1 MSKTVQE
8 IMEVMGKTVE
18 VTMKLERKNGSSY
31 AHIADITPEDINEIR
46 YYFDGALYRSVM
58 RCLEVKLKGDWTA
71 KAKKGLLLDSLNLT
85 VTHPE
90 SDSVTIGYGGF
101 YIAEASEY
109 DAAQNLTSIIA
120 YDELYLSMQPYTA
133 SLWQSGIT
141 VKNYLIAILNKLGIN
156 YDTNSLSLMAN
167 ADKKITS
174 EKFLDIENDST
185 EAAYTYR
192 DILDEIAKA
201 SGVTFAYK
209 NSLGGDPFK
218 LYAIKPTESGYVI
231 DESNLRS
238 VTIGAKYGPVMGV
251 VLSREPQ
258 EDNVFY
264 PSNLTDSQT
273 AVKISNVEIMED
285 SGNDAYRET
294 FIQGIYNNVKNTEYY
309 LYDLD
314 SFGIGFLNF
323 GDIFTLKVCERKNGE
338 IGEEKEYKTIFMR
351 TDMTVGDGIK
361 EKSKLEAP
369 QATSTD
375 YAAAS
380 TTDKALKKTMLK
392 VDKQEQRITAL
403 VKESDEKYSKLT
415 QTVDGFETEIANTK
429 SGLEAKIRATAESF
443 EATYAKKETVDG
455 QIEGVTDQIKS
466 INSELDGIDGKIE
479 GKVTTEVQK
488 DTTISILAGKVE
500 SKISGNYVTKAT
512 YDDEKKN
519 WLLKTTYDS
528 YVKQT
533 DQNIEAA
540 VSRVQ
545 TLEDAEYITKSQCSS
560 LISAQADKIAL
571 TVESN
576 LKYESRNLL
585 LDSECFEHLTPT
597 GYHATYQGDYV
608 STDATYLP
616 SGKARKLTVKAN
628 DDSQI
633 AGVSFSPSDTVGGV
647 DKIKPNTTY
656 TLSFWARLY
665 PDDATQSL
673 SSQASVYT
681 ATAPNNAIID
691 TKRTRGLALTKS
703 WQKVVIVFTTQSAVS
718 SFLLRFA
725 LAGCV
730 NGQQYAIGISSLKL
744 EIGNVA
750 TEWATRTPSAAEVEE
765 YAKSEIA
772 QLPDRITLSVEQN
785 LKIGARNI
793 LLDSACFKSFTPSGF
808 YSGSIAALPYTDS
821 SLPSGSYKR
830 MSFTTT
836 RSDSC
841 GVQFD
846 SVSIIGQAL
855 GSIDKIKPSTTY
867 TLSFWLKSSSH
878 NGEKLDRERMI
889 YCGENNFPTFDG
901 QRCKIPTISSSWQKY
916 VVVFN
921 TSAAI
926 SEFRL
931 RFCILACTSG
941 ESIAIDISS
950 LKLEE
955 GTIATDWTP
964 SENDLVSGET
974 YQSFINLL
982 PDKIT
987 AGVSSTVTDQYVAD
1001 KIHSKCVS
1009 VTLDTNGVTVENGA
1023 LTLKDES
1030 GDVMIDSSGIHS
1042 EYLNFGKMIDL
1053 DTIKNGTY
1061 FSTIPYGTTATKNI
1075 DIWTLRNYTGTDTGM
1090 KNAKAAVDVMTN
1102 IPKLKPLFWNNSN
1115 NWFCSYGSSSTDTN
1129 YVIAAKLDNIDEAQT
1144 YLLSYD
1150 IILASVANG
1159 KGLIPQKVFL
1169 ATDKSVCYDIGV
1181 DTLTA
1186 GNAVVSGKTYQYRY
1200 GTLSCSI
1207 RGYDLIK
1214 KKGGQSKN
1222 AKITIQILSLGDGG
1236 TGTDS
1241 TSWFY
1246 AMHCPNT
1253 SYMGFIGNIKIKTFV
1268 GATLNAR
1275 ALLNSN
1281 TDYFLDLGTGVLSA
1295 DEVGCTNLRA
1305 TALPSVLSA
1314 TDNLRPVYVDEETGQ
1329 LYRLA

>member
-1 MSKTVQE
+1 MYNPGGDYLTYIKDSIIRKPRSKIVVDGKTYTGLEHLVSFPKITHETEKMIGGFPAKTCEFEIYNLDGKLSLNGKEVQVYRGLDISDTKTVW
-8 IMEVMGKTVE
+8 IPMGLFYADGEDVTNNSTKRTIQFKGTDRTRLFDSPFANVYSKGIIPADTVISTVAE
-18 VTMKLERKNGSSY
+18 KICAKHGLSINTATKSKIISY
-31 AHIADITPEDINEIR
+31 RFTEAVGTPEDTTDRQVIAWIAELSGCIPIISRDGQSLMFTRPTYKETVTEAGKTYPSGSYADKRKYKTLSAEPLYGPINAISFGHADYDDAYVYQDDTDVETNGLHEWKINDNALVENDKSALAPKVFAIIKGMQI
-46 YYFDGALYRSVM
+46 YPFELTDFIDDYLFDINDGIQIKKKDGAFVTTYVLGMNTTSRIRSTFKAGTQDSSAAD
-58 RCLEVKLKGDWTA
+58 RNLAGSVKLDM
-71 KAKKGLLLDSLNLT
+71 KKVKL
-85 VTHPE
+85 
-90 SDSVTIGYGGF
+90 SV
-101 YIAEASEY
+101 
-109 DAAQNLTSIIA
+109 DH
-120 YDELYLSMQPYTA
+120 
-133 SLWQSGIT
+133 
-141 VKNYLIAILNKLGIN
+141 IN
-156 YDTNSLSLMAN
+156 N
-167 ADKKITS
+167 
-174 EKFLDIENDST
+174 
-185 EAAYTYR
+185 
-192 DILDEIAKA
+192 
-201 SGVTFAYK
+201 
-209 NSLGGDPFK
+209 
-218 LYAIKPTESGYVI
+218 
-231 DESNLRS
+231 
-238 VTIGAKYGPVMGV
+238 
-251 VLSREPQ
+251 Q
-258 EDNVFY
+258 
-264 PSNLTDSQT
+264 
-273 AVKISNVEIMED
+273 
-285 SGNDAYRET
+285 
-294 FIQGIYNNVKNTEYY
+294 
-309 LYDLD
+309 
-314 SFGIGFLNF
+314 
-323 GDIFTLKVCERKNGE
+323 
-338 IGEEKEYKTIFMR
+338 
-351 TDMTVGDGIK
+351 
-361 EKSKLEAP
+361 
-369 QATSTD
+369 
-375 YAAAS
+375 
-380 TTDKALKKTMLK
+380 
-392 VDKQEQRITAL
+392 ITAL
-403 VKESDEKYSKLT
+403 VKETDEKYSKLT

-429 SGLEAKIRATAESF
+429 NGLEAKITATAEKA
-443 EATYAKKETVDG
+443 ELTYAKKETV
-455 QIEGVTDQIKS
+455 EK
-466 INSELDGIDGKIE
+466 
-479 GKVTTEVQK
+479 
-488 DTTISILAGKVE
+488 AG
-500 SKISGNYVTKAT
+500 YV
-512 YDDEKKN
+512 
-519 WLLKTTYDS
+519 
-528 YVKQT
+528 
-533 DQNIEAA
+533 
-540 VSRVQ
+540 
-545 TLEDAEYITKSQCSS
+545 TKSQCSS

-585 LDSECFEHLTPT
+585 MDAECFEHLTPT
-597 GYHATYQGDYV
+597 GYHATYVSDYV
-608 STDATYLP
+608 ATGQSYLP
-616 SGKARKLTVKAN
+616 SGKARQLKFKAE
-628 DDSQI
+628 SAE
-633 AGVSFSPSDTVGGV
+633 AGIKFSAADTVGGK
-647 DKIKPNTTY
+647 DKIKPKTTY

-665 PDDATQSL
+665 NDNDNAPQNL
-673 SSQASVYT
+673 YWQESVYT
-681 ATAPNNAIID
+681 ATSPNGTVYDNN
-691 TKRTRGLALTKS
+691 RTRGLEINGS
-703 WQKVVIVFTTQSAVS
+703 WHKVVIVFTTPENVS
-718 SFLLRFA
+718 DFQLRFS
-725 LAGCV
+725 LTSCV
-730 NGQQYAIGISSLKL
+730 MNQLYTIVISSLKL

-808 YSGSIAALPYTDS
+808 FSGSIAALPYTDS

-830 MSFTTT
+830 MSFTAT
-836 RSDSC
+836 RNDSC

-846 SVSIIGQAL
+846 SVSIIGQAS
-855 GSIDKIKPSTTY
+855 GSVDKIKPGTTY

-921 TSAAI
+921 TPAAI

-1061 FSTIPYGTTATKNI
+1061 FSTIPYGTAATKDI
-1075 DIWTLRNYTGTDTGM
+1075 DIWTLRNYTGTDTGI
-1090 KNAKAAVDVMTN
+1090 KNAKAAVDIITN
-1102 IPKLKPLFWNNSN
+1102 IPKLKSLFWNNSN
-1115 NWFCSYGSSSTDTN
+1115 NWFCSYGSSSADTN
-1129 YVIAAKLDNIDEAQT
+1129 LVCVAKLDNIDVAQT

-1159 KGLIPQKVFL
+1159 KGLLPQKVFL
-1169 ATDKSVCYDIGV
+1169 ATDKSARYEVGV

-1186 GNAVVSGKTYQYRY
+1186 GKAVVSGKTYQYRY

-1207 RGYDLIK
+1207 KGYDLIK
-1214 KKGGQSKN
+1214 KYGGRSEKAVIN
-1222 AKITIQILSLGDGG
+1222 IQICSLADLD
-1236 TGTDS
+1236 TGKDS
-1241 TSWFY
+1241 ISWLY
-1246 AMHCPNT
+1246 AMQSPTT
-1253 SYMGFIGNIKIKTFV
+1253 SYMGFIGNIKLKTFV

-1295 DEVGCTNLRA
+1295 DEIGCTNLRA
-1305 TALPSVLSA
+1305 AALPSVLSA

>member
-1 MSKTVQE
+1 MYNPGGDYLTYIKDSIIRKPRSKIVVDGKTYTGLEHLVSFPKITHETEKMIGGFPAKTCEFEIYNLDGKLSLNGKEVQVYRGLDISDTKTVW
-8 IMEVMGKTVE
+8 IPMGLFYADGEDVTNNSTKRTIQFKGTDRTRLFDSPFANVYSKGIIPADTVISTVAE
-18 VTMKLERKNGSSY
+18 KICAKHGLSINTATKSKIISY
-31 AHIADITPEDINEIR
+31 RFTEAVGTPEDTTDRQVIAWIAELSGCIPIISRDGQSLMFTRPTYKETVTEAGKTYPSGSYADKRKYKTLSAEPLYGPINAISFGHADYDDAYVYQDDTDVETNGLHEWKINDNALVENDKSALAPKVFAIIKGMQI
-46 YYFDGALYRSVM
+46 YPFELTDFIDDYLFDINDGIQIKKKDGAFVTTYVLGMNTTSRIRSTFKAGTQDSSAAD
-58 RCLEVKLKGDWTA
+58 RNLAGSVKLDM
-71 KAKKGLLLDSLNLT
+71 KKVKL
-85 VTHPE
+85 
-90 SDSVTIGYGGF
+90 SV
-101 YIAEASEY
+101 
-109 DAAQNLTSIIA
+109 DH
-120 YDELYLSMQPYTA
+120 
-133 SLWQSGIT
+133 
-141 VKNYLIAILNKLGIN
+141 IN
-156 YDTNSLSLMAN
+156 N
-167 ADKKITS
+167 
-174 EKFLDIENDST
+174 
-185 EAAYTYR
+185 
-192 DILDEIAKA
+192 
-201 SGVTFAYK
+201 
-209 NSLGGDPFK
+209 
-218 LYAIKPTESGYVI
+218 
-231 DESNLRS
+231 
-238 VTIGAKYGPVMGV
+238 
-251 VLSREPQ
+251 Q
-258 EDNVFY
+258 
-264 PSNLTDSQT
+264 
-273 AVKISNVEIMED
+273 
-285 SGNDAYRET
+285 
-294 FIQGIYNNVKNTEYY
+294 
-309 LYDLD
+309 
-314 SFGIGFLNF
+314 
-323 GDIFTLKVCERKNGE
+323 
-338 IGEEKEYKTIFMR
+338 
-351 TDMTVGDGIK
+351 
-361 EKSKLEAP
+361 
-369 QATSTD
+369 
-375 YAAAS
+375 
-380 TTDKALKKTMLK
+380 
-392 VDKQEQRITAL
+392 ITAL
-403 VKESDEKYSKLT
+403 VKETDEKYSKLT

-429 SGLEAKIRATAESF
+429 NGLEAKITATAEKA
-443 EATYAKKETVDG
+443 ELTYAKKETV
-455 QIEGVTDQIKS
+455 EK
-466 INSELDGIDGKIE
+466 
-479 GKVTTEVQK
+479 
-488 DTTISILAGKVE
+488 AG
-500 SKISGNYVTKAT
+500 YV
-512 YDDEKKN
+512 
-519 WLLKTTYDS
+519 
-528 YVKQT
+528 
-533 DQNIEAA
+533 
-540 VSRVQ
+540 
-545 TLEDAEYITKSQCSS
+545 TKSQCSS

-585 LDSECFEHLTPT
+585 MDAECFEHLTPT
-597 GYHATYQGDYV
+597 GYHATYVSDYV
-608 STDATYLP
+608 ATGQSYLP
-616 SGKARKLTVKAN
+616 SGKARQLKFKAE
-628 DDSQI
+628 SAE
-633 AGVSFSPSDTVGGV
+633 AGIKFSAADTVGGK
-647 DKIKPNTTY
+647 DKIKPKTTY

-665 PDDATQSL
+665 NDNDNAPQNL
-673 SSQASVYT
+673 YWQESVYT
-681 ATAPNNAIID
+681 ATSPNGTVYDNN
-691 TKRTRGLALTKS
+691 RTRGLEINGS
-703 WQKVVIVFTTQSAVS
+703 WHKVVIVFTTPENVS
-718 SFLLRFA
+718 DFQLRFS
-725 LAGCV
+725 LTSCV
-730 NGQQYAIGISSLKL
+730 MNQLYTIVISSLKL

-808 YSGSIAALPYTDS
+808 FSGSIAALPYTDS

-830 MSFTTT
+830 MSFTAT

-846 SVSIIGQAL
+846 SVSIIGQAS
-855 GSIDKIKPSTTY
+855 GSVDKIKPGTTY

-921 TSAAI
+921 TPAAI

-931 RFCILACTSG
+931 RLCILACTKD

-1061 FSTIPYGTTATKNI
+1061 FSTIPYGTAATKDI
-1075 DIWTLRNYTGTDTGM
+1075 DIWTLRNYTGTDTGI
-1090 KNAKAAVDVMTN
+1090 KNAKAAVDIITN
-1102 IPKLKPLFWNNSN
+1102 IPKLKSLFWNNSN
-1115 NWFCSYGSSSTDTN
+1115 NWFCSYGSSSADTN
-1129 YVIAAKLDNIDEAQT
+1129 LVCVAKLDNIDVAQT

-1159 KGLIPQKVFL
+1159 KGLLPQKVFL
-1169 ATDKSVCYDIGV
+1169 ATDKSARYEVGV

-1186 GNAVVSGKTYQYRY
+1186 GKAVVSGKTYQYRY

-1207 RGYDLIK
+1207 KGYDLIK
-1214 KKGGQSKN
+1214 KYGGRSEKAVIN
-1222 AKITIQILSLGDGG
+1222 IQICSLADLD
-1236 TGTDS
+1236 TGKDS
-1241 TSWFY
+1241 ISWLY
-1246 AMHCPNT
+1246 AMQSPTT
-1253 SYMGFIGNIKIKTFV
+1253 SYMGFIGNIKLKTFV

-1295 DEVGCTNLRA
+1295 DEIGCTNLRA
-1305 TALPSVLSA
+1305 AALPSVLSA

>member
-71 KAKKGLLLDSLNLT
+71 KAKKGLLLDSFKIEA
-85 VTHPE
+85 THPE
-90 SDSVTIGYGGF
+90 GDSVTIGYGGF
-101 YIAEASEY
+101 YIAEAPEY

-192 DILDEIAKA
+192 DILDEIAKV
-201 SGVTFAYK
+201 SGVTFVFK

-238 VTIGAKYGPVMGV
+238 VTIGAKYGPVKGV

-258 EDNVFY
+258 EDNVYY
-264 PSNLTDSQT
+264 PSNLSDSQT
-273 AVKISNVEIMED
+273 AVKISNVELIED
-285 SGNDAYRET
+285 SSNDEYRKQ
-294 FIQGIYNNVKNTEYY
+294 FAKGIYDNVTGTEYY
-309 LYDLD
+309 LYELD

-323 GDIFTLKVCERKNGE
+323 GDIFTLKVCERTGGM
-338 IGEEKEYKTIFMR
+338 IGDEKEYKTIFMR
-351 TDMTVGDGIK
+351 TDMTVSQGVK

-375 YAAAS
+375 YSAAESAS
-380 TTDKALKKTMLK
+380 DKLLKKTMIK

-403 VKESDEKYSKLT
+403 VKESDERYSEFT
-415 QTVDGFETEIANTK
+415 QTAEGLEGTIADTK
-429 SGLEAKIRATAESF
+429 NGLEAKIKATAEKA
-443 EATYAKKETVDG
+443 ELTYAKKETVDG
-455 QIEGVTDQIKS
+455 QIEGITDQIATIKT
-466 INSELDGIDGKIE
+466 ELEGIDGKIE

-500 SKISGNYVTKAT
+500 SKIGGNYVTKAT
-512 YDDEKKN
+512 YDDEKQN

-528 YVKQT
+528 YVSQT
-533 DQNIEAA
+533 DQKISAA

-545 TLEDAEYITKSQCSS
+545 KLEDAKYITESQCSS
-560 LISAQADKIAL
+560 LISAQADNIAL
-571 TVESN
+571 SVESN

-585 LDSECFEHLTPT
+585 MDSECFESLTPS

-703 WQKVVIVFTTQSAVS
+703 WQKVVIVFTTQSTVS

-744 EIGNVA
+744 EVGNVA
-750 TEWATRTPSAAEVEE
+750 TPWTARTPSVEEVEQ
-765 YAKSEIA
+765 YAKAQISMCVQKDKNNNLVSEINISSNLLTINTNNFTLDKTGNMTCSGA
-772 QLPDRITLSVEQN
+772 KIINGSIKCGKGDMSMEILDGLIVQRELGQTIGIIYSKPDRNGQLAEAI
-785 LKIGARNI
+785 IGTN
-793 LLDSACFKSFTPSGF
+793 
-808 YSGSIAALPYTDS
+808 
-821 SLPSGSYKR
+821 
-830 MSFTTT
+830 
-836 RSDSC
+836 
-841 GVQFD
+841 
-846 SVSIIGQAL
+846 SVSIISGMSWEDTGSSEEIAQFDFLPDGTLQNGEGWQSANPHGTDTFSAFKHFRVFTDTNGDLSNILMASVGIHTDKGLGVELYDTRYGQVECAVKIRRNDNAIVSIYGIRGGSTSPALTL
-855 GSIDKIKPSTTY
+855 GSSDGNLYYNGKKLAFTSEGVTAFPDAVGVT
-867 TLSFWLKSSSH
+867 SSAS
-878 NGEKLDRERMI
+878 
-889 YCGENNFPTFDG
+889 
-901 QRCKIPTISSSWQKY
+901 Y
-916 VVVFN
+916 VYV
-921 TSAAI
+921 
-926 SEFRL
+926 
-931 RFCILACTSG
+931 
-941 ESIAIDISS
+941 
-950 LKLEE
+950 
-955 GTIATDWTP
+955 
-964 SENDLVSGET
+964 
-974 YQSFINLL
+974 
-982 PDKIT
+982 
-987 AGVSSTVTDQYVAD
+987 VAD
-1001 KIHSKCVS
+1001 KNTGKIGFLS
-1009 VTLDTNGVTVENGA
+1009 V
-1023 LTLKDES
+1023 
-1030 GDVMIDSSGIHS
+1030 
-1042 EYLNFGKMIDL
+1042 
-1053 DTIKNGTY
+1053 
-1061 FSTIPYGTTATKNI
+1061 
-1075 DIWTLRNYTGTDTGM
+1075 
-1090 KNAKAAVDVMTN
+1090 
-1102 IPKLKPLFWNNSN
+1102 
-1115 NWFCSYGSSSTDTN
+1115 
-1129 YVIAAKLDNIDEAQT
+1129 
-1144 YLLSYD
+1144 
-1150 IILASVANG
+1150 
-1159 KGLIPQKVFL
+1159 
-1169 ATDKSVCYDIGV
+1169 
-1181 DTLTA
+1181 
-1186 GNAVVSGKTYQYRY
+1186 
-1200 GTLSCSI
+1200 
-1207 RGYDLIK
+1207 
-1214 KKGGQSKN
+1214 
-1222 AKITIQILSLGDGG
+1222 
-1236 TGTDS
+1236 
-1241 TSWFY
+1241 
-1246 AMHCPNT
+1246 
-1253 SYMGFIGNIKIKTFV
+1253 
-1268 GATLNAR
+1268 
-1275 ALLNSN
+1275 
-1281 TDYFLDLGTGVLSA
+1281 
-1295 DEVGCTNLRA
+1295 
-1305 TALPSVLSA
+1305 
-1314 TDNLRPVYVDEETGQ
+1314 
-1329 LYRLA
+1329 

>member
-18 VTMKLERKNGSSY
+18 VTMKLERKSGSSY

-71 KAKKGLLLDSLNLT
+71 KSKKGLLLDSLNLT

-90 SDSVTIGYGGF
+90 GDRATIGYGGF
-101 YIAEASEY
+101 YIAEAPEY
-109 DAAQNLTSIIA
+109 DAAQNITSIIA
-120 YDELYLSMQPYTA
+120 YDELYLSMQPYTT

-156 YDTNSLSLMAN
+156 YDANSLSLMKNAN
-167 ADKKITS
+167 NVITS

-201 SGVTFAYK
+201 SGVTFAFK

-218 LYAIKPTESGYVI
+218 LYAIKPTESGNVI

-258 EDNVFY
+258 EDNVIY

-294 FIQGIYNNVKNTEYY
+294 FIQGIYNNVKNAEYY
-309 LYDLD
+309 LYELD

-323 GDIFTLKVCERKNGE
+323 GDIFTLKVCERTNGT
-338 IGEEKEYKTIFMR
+338 IGDEKEYKTIFMR

-380 TTDKALKKTMLK
+380 TTDQALKKTMLK
-392 VDKQEQRITAL
+392 VYKQEQRITAL
-403 VKESDEKYSKLT
+403 VKETDEKYSKLT
-415 QTVDGFETEIANTK
+415 QTVDGFETEIADTK
-429 SGLEAKIRATAESF
+429 NGLEAKIEATAKSF
-443 EATYAKKETVDG
+443 ELTYAKKETVDG
-455 QIEGVTDQIKS
+455 QIEGITNQIGT
-466 INSELDGIDGKIE
+466 INSELEGIDGKIE

-488 DTTISILAGKVE
+488 DTTIAILAGKVE

-533 DQNIEAA
+533 DQQISAA
-540 VSRVQ
+540 VSKVQ
-545 TLEDAEYITKSQCSS
+545 KLENAGYITKAVCNS
-560 LISAQADKIAL
+560 LIDQKSDSIAL

-585 LDSECFEHLTPT
+585 MDSECFEHLTPT
-597 GYHATYQGDYV
+597 GYHATYVSDYV
-608 STDATYLP
+608 ATGQSYLP
-616 SGKARKLTVKAN
+616 SGKARQLKFKAE
-628 DDSQI
+628 SAE
-633 AGVSFSPSDTVGGV
+633 AGIKFSAADTVGGK
-647 DKIKPNTTY
+647 DKIKPKTTY

-665 PDDATQSL
+665 NDSDNAPQNL
-673 SSQASVYT
+673 YWQESVYT
-681 ATAPNNAIID
+681 ATSPNGTVYDNN
-691 TKRTRGLALTKS
+691 RTRGLEINGS
-703 WQKVVIVFTTQSAVS
+703 WHKVVIVFTTPENVS
-718 SFLLRFA
+718 DFQLRFA
-725 LAGCV
+725 LTGCV
-730 NGQQYAIGISSLKL
+730 ANQLYTIVISSLKL

-750 TEWATRTPSAAEVEE
+750 TEWATRTPSAEEVEE

-772 QLPDRITLSVEQN
+772 QLPDRITLSVEKN

-808 YSGSIAALPYTDS
+808 YAGSIAALPYTNS
-821 SLPSGSYKR
+821 SLPSGEYKR
-830 MSFTTT
+830 IAFTAT

-846 SVSIIGQAL
+846 SVSIIGQAS
-855 GSIDKIKPSTTY
+855 GSVDKIKPGTTY

-921 TSAAI
+921 TPAAI

-931 RFCILACTSG
+931 RFCILTCTKD

-1030 GDVMIDSSGIHS
+1030 GDVMIDSSGMHS

-1061 FSTIPYGTTATKNI
+1061 FSTIPYGTAATKDI
-1075 DIWTLRNYTGTDTGM
+1075 DIWTLRNYTGTDTGI
-1090 KNAKAAVDVMTN
+1090 KNAKAAVDIITN
-1102 IPKLKPLFWNNSN
+1102 IPKLKSLFWNNSN
-1115 NWFCSYGSSSTDTN
+1115 NWFCSYGSSSADTN
-1129 YVIAAKLDNIDEAQT
+1129 LVCVAKLDNIDVAQT

-1159 KGLIPQKVFL
+1159 KGLLPQKVFL
-1169 ATDKSVCYDIGV
+1169 ATDKSARYEVGV

-1186 GNAVVSGKTYQYRY
+1186 GKAVVSGKTYQYRY

-1207 RGYDLIK
+1207 KGYDLIK
-1214 KKGGQSKN
+1214 KYGGRSEKAVIN
-1222 AKITIQILSLGDGG
+1222 IQICSLADLD
-1236 TGTDS
+1236 TEKDS
-1241 TSWFY
+1241 ISWLY
-1246 AMHCPNT
+1246 AMQSPTT
-1253 SYMGFIGNIKIKTFV
+1253 SYMGFIGNIKLKTFV

-1329 LYRLA
+1329 IYRLA